1 MLAIGPLALVPRYI
15 YSWGSVFITLVTTV
29 AFLSK
34 TEKLPSLPFN
44 LSPWPS
50 HYHMTVKNR
59 ALTASGSPKQFFAL
73 ASTTICIVFSD
84 RPSLPETNR
93 CTPDNGAIP
102 LLPTIMLGLH
112 TDLLLVMSKKKCK
125 KGFFASNQC
134 QVGLQNGKSS
144 SLPETNR
151 RTPDNAAIPL
161 LPILLGLHICTNLL
175 LAMYKKKRKKLF

>member
-1 MLAIGPLALVPRYI
+1 M
-15 YSWGSVFITLVTTV
+15 

-59 ALTASGSPKQFFAL
+59 ALTASGSPKQFFAV

-102 LLPTIMLGLH
+102 LLPTIMLGLL
-112 TDLLLVMSKKKCK
+112 TDLLLLMSKRKSKKVCLFCSKLISGWLWGFKMVIVQVCK
-125 KGFFASNQC
+125 RQIGALLTMEPS
-134 QVGLQNGKSS
+134 
-144 SLPETNR
+144 
-151 RTPDNAAIPL
+151 PL
-161 LPILLGLHICTNLL
+161 RLLYC
-175 LAMYKKKRKKLF
+175 

>member
-1 MLAIGPLALVPRYI
+1 MIGHLALVLHYI
-15 YSWGSVFITLVTTV
+15 YSWGSVSITLVTTV

-59 ALTASGSPKQFFAL
+59 ALTASGSPKQFFAV

-102 LLPTIMLGLH
+102 LLFTTYIARLANLL
-112 TDLLLVMSKKKCK
+112 TDLLLVMSKRKCK
-125 KGFFASNQC
+125 KVVFF
-134 QVGLQNGKSS
+134 
-144 SLPETNR
+144 
-151 RTPDNAAIPL
+151 L
-161 LPILLGLHICTNLL
+161 L
-175 LAMYKKKRKKLF
+175 

>member
-1 MLAIGPLALVPRYI
+1 M
-15 YSWGSVFITLVTTV
+15 
-29 AFLSK
+29 SK

-59 ALTASGSPKQFFAL
+59 ALTASGSPKQFFAV

-102 LLPTIMLGLH
+102 LLPTIMLGLL
-112 TDLLLVMSKKKCK
+112 TDLLLVKSKKKCK
-125 KGFFASNQC
+125 KGFF
-134 QVGLQNGKSS
+134 GLKLVSG
-144 SLPETNR
+144 R
-151 RTPDNAAIPL
+151 
-161 LPILLGLHICTNLL
+161 LLGFEMVIVQVCQRQIGALL
-175 LAMYKKKRKKLF
+175 TIEPSPFCLLYC

>member
-1 MLAIGPLALVPRYI
+1 M
-15 YSWGSVFITLVTTV
+15 
-29 AFLSK
+29 SK

-59 ALTASGSPKQFFAL
+59 ALTASGSPKQFFAV

-102 LLPTIMLGLH
+102 LLPTIMLGLL

-125 KGFFASNQC
+125 KVCFFLLYISVRSVVGF
-134 QVGLQNGKSS
+134 QNGNSS
-144 SLPETNR
+144 SLSERNR
-151 RTPDNAAIPL
+151 FTPDNEDIP
-161 LPILLGLHICTNLL
+161 PFAYYI
-175 LAMYKKKRKKLF
+175 

>member
-1 MLAIGPLALVPRYI
+1 MIAPLALVLRYI
-15 YSWGSVFITLVTTV
+15 YSWGSVSITLVTTV

-59 ALTASGSPKQFFAL
+59 ALTASGSPKQFFAV

-84 RPSLPETNR
+84 RPSLPKTNR

-102 LLPTIMLGLH
+102 LLPTIMLGLL

-125 KGFFASNQC
+125 KVLGFFALN
-134 QVGLQNGKSS
+134 
-144 SLPETNR
+144 
-151 RTPDNAAIPL
+151 
-161 LPILLGLHICTNLL
+161 
-175 LAMYKKKRKKLF
+175 

>member
-1 MLAIGPLALVPRYI
+1 M
-15 YSWGSVFITLVTTV
+15 
-29 AFLSK
+29 SK

-59 ALTASGSPKQFFAL
+59 ALTASGSPKQFFAV

-102 LLPTIMLGLH
+102 LLPTIMLGLLS
-112 TDLLLVMSKKKCK
+112 DLLLVMSKKKCK
-125 KGFFASNQC
+125 KSFFLLCISVRSVVGF
-134 QVGLQNGKSS
+134 QNGNSS
-144 SLPETNR
+144 SLSERNR
-151 RTPDNAAIPL
+151 FTPDNGAIPQPL
-161 LPILLGLHICTNLL
+161 LKLLHILLGLLTCLQI
-175 LAMYKKKRKKLF
+175 FSW

>member
-1 MLAIGPLALVPRYI
+1 MALVLRYI
-15 YSWGSVFITLVTTV
+15 YSWGSVSITLVTTV

-59 ALTASGSPKQFFAL
+59 ALTASGSPKQFFAV

-102 LLPTIMLGLH
+102 LLPTIMLGLL
-112 TDLLLVMSKKKCK
+112 TDLLLVMSKNKCK
-125 KGFFASNQC
+125 KSLFFCFKSVSVRWWGFIMVIVQVC
-134 QVGLQNGKSS
+134 QRRIG
-144 SLPETNR
+144 SLLTMELSPFC
-151 RTPDNAAIPL
+151 L
-161 LPILLGLHICTNLL
+161 YYC
-175 LAMYKKKRKKLF
+175 

>member
-1 MLAIGPLALVPRYI
+1 M
-15 YSWGSVFITLVTTV
+15 

-59 ALTASGSPKQFFAL
+59 ALTASGSPKQFFAV

-102 LLPTIMLGLH
+102 LLPTIMLGLLS
-112 TDLLLVMSKKKCK
+112 DLLLVMSKKKCK
-125 KGFFASNQC
+125 KSFFLLCISVRSVVGF
-134 QVGLQNGKSS
+134 QNGNEVQVCQREIG
-144 SLPETNR
+144 SLLTMEPS
-151 RTPDNAAIPL
+151 PFCL
-161 LPILLGLHICTNLL
+161 LHILLGLLTCLQI
-175 LAMYKKKRKKLF
+175 FSW